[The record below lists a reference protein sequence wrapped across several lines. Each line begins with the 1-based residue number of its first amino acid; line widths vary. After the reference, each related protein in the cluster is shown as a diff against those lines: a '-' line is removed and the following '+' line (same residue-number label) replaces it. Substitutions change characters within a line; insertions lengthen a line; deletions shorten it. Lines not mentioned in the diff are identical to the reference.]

1 MDLSPS
7 PRYQKR
13 PGCAGYARRRIF
25 TSHRQYQTMAR
36 IVILVGTESGNA
48 QMVADVLKDE
58 IVGHDVAVTDRAQSA
73 ADLSGYEIALICCAT
88 HGNGDIPTNI
98 LGLAEA
104 LEKEKPDLS
113 ALRYGVIA
121 LGDQTYS
128 DTFCFGGKKMDAI
141 FAACG
146 AQKIGERLEID
157 ACTQPLPDEE
167 AVQWSKD
174 WVTLL

>member
-1 MDLSPS
+1 
-7 PRYQKR
+7 
-13 PGCAGYARRRIF
+13 
-25 TSHRQYQTMAR
+25 MAR

-58 IVGHDVAVTDRAQSA
+58 IQEHDVSISDRAQSA
-73 ADLSGYEIALICCAT
+73 ADLAGYDIALIVCAT

-98 LGLAEA
+98 LPLAQS
-104 LEKEKPDLS
+104 LEQNKPDLS

-128 DTFCFGGKKMDAI
+128 DTFCFGGKKLDAA
-141 FAACG
+141 FAGCG

-174 WVTLL
+174 WVALL

>member
-1 MDLSPS
+1 
-7 PRYQKR
+7 
-13 PGCAGYARRRIF
+13 
-25 TSHRQYQTMAR
+25 MAD

-58 IVGHDVAVTDRAQSA
+58 LEGQGHAVSVTDRAQSA
-73 ADLSGYEIALICCAT
+73 ADFSNHEVALICCST
-88 HGNGDIPTNI
+88 YGNGDIPSNI
-98 LGLAEA
+98 LSLAET
-104 LEKEKPDLS
+104 LESGKPDLS

-128 DTFCFGGKKMDAI
+128 ETFCYGGKKLDAI

-146 AQKIGERLEID
+146 AQKLGERLEID

-167 AVQWSKD
+167 ALQWSKE
-174 WVTLL
+174 WAGLL